1 MPYTPGWSANYP
13 KPRPISPYAKVDLSM
28 INGHIDGLTRELLK
42 LSDNELDQLVAKGDL
57 PASFALF
64 PKTIRKA
71 GLMKSYG
78 HYEYAP
84 STRLYKVNKHKLVK
98 NEWLHN
104 DVGVV
109 ERRGRS
115 LEWMNAMVA
124 SKNTSRVR
132 YEVREL
138 WIGWTRMG
146 VVITDEWMIEH
157 YGLLAGNLSDA

>member
-1 MPYTPGWSANYP
+1 M
-13 KPRPISPYAKVDLSM
+13 AK
-28 INGHIDGLTRELLK
+28 IKGNIDSLTSELLN
-42 LSDNELDQLVAKGDL
+42 LTDNELDQLVARGDL
-57 PASFALF
+57 PSSFAVF
-64 PKTIRKA
+64 PKLIRKV
-71 GLMKSYG
+71 GLAKHFG
-78 HYEYAP
+78 HIEYAP

-109 ERRGRS
+109 ERKGRS

-124 SKNTSRVR
+124 GKNTSRVR

-146 VVITDEWMIEH
+146 VVITDEWMIEN
-157 YGLLAGNLSDA
+157 YGLLDVTLTNL